1 MQILKKILIVG
12 LVLASGWFA
21 PSCNKFDL
29 DVNTDPNNP
38 ATTTPQLLLTNI
50 EFSLMDALAGTLNDT
65 QHGFMGMM
73 TFYDDWNVPASQ
85 WNFTWNVFYAS
96 VLKDIEGLIAA
107 SSADPS
113 TGRSENPR
121 YLAIAQ
127 LLKAYSYMTLVD
139 LFGDVPFSEATQ
151 GDATAAIKYP
161 KFDKDQD
168 VYSACKKLI
177 ADAEANLNKS
187 FAVAVTGDIIYSG
200 DMNKWKAFAK
210 TMKLKW
216 AMSTRLVDPAT
227 AKTEIEAIIT
237 AGGLIS
243 AASGDFQ
250 LTFSKTVTPD
260 NRHPWYVGPY
270 TNGEFNYISS
280 QLMVEMVDDGDP
292 RFPFYFRRQTK
303 AVLDPNNPT
312 DKGTI
317 PCITT
322 PGCVYG
328 YIVAN
333 QGIIDRLFT
342 NKGKPFD
349 QDAKDFL
356 AGLFGRDRSD
366 PAGVPADGTLR
377 TLPGVYPCGGYYDV
391 KAAARPANNAAPGGG
406 IFPALT
412 HINVDY
418 YKIEAALAMGANVGA
433 TPRDLFKKAMENHIN
448 KVVNFGTA
456 TDAANAVRPTNDTIT
471 KYVDLWLARYDAATN
486 DNARLNVVMKQLW
499 FSSWGSAYELWN
511 AFRRTGLPSTLQEP
525 INPAR
530 NEPKRMPYPQLE
542 LTLNTS
548 AAAYKNIIYDK
559 DPVFWDKN

>member
-1 MQILKKILIVG
+1 MQILKKILVVV
-12 LVLASGWFA
+12 LVVASGWFA

-38 ATTTPQLLLTNI
+38 STTTPQLLLTNI
-50 EFSLMDALAGTLNDT
+50 EYSLMDALAGSLNDT

-73 TFYDDWNVPASQ
+73 TFYDDYNVPASQ
-85 WNFTWNVFYAS
+85 WNFTWNVFYAN

-107 SSADPS
+107 ASADPS
-113 TGRSENPR
+113 VGRAENPR

-139 LFGDVPFSEATQ
+139 LFGDVPYSEATQ
-151 GDATAAIKYP
+151 GDGAAAIKYP

-168 VYSACKKLI
+168 VYNACKKLI
-177 ADAEANLNKS
+177 ADAEANMAKS
-187 FAVAVTGDIIYSG
+187 FAVAVGGDIIYSG
-200 DMNKWKAFAK
+200 DMNKWKALAK

-216 AMSTRLVDPAT
+216 AMTTRLVDPAA
-227 AKTEIEAIIT
+227 AKTEVESLVT
-237 AGGLIS
+237 AGGFIS

-260 NRHPWYVGPY
+260 NRHPWYLGPY
-270 TNGEFNYISS
+270 TNGEFSYISS

-292 RFPFYFRRQTK
+292 RFPFYFRRQNK
-303 AVLDPNNPT
+303 NVLDPNNPT

-317 PCITT
+317 PCTTT
-322 PGCVYG
+322 PGCTYG
-328 YIVAN
+328 YLVLN
-333 QGIIDRLFT
+333 QAIIDRLFI

-349 QDAKDFL
+349 ADAKDFL

-391 KAAARPANNAAPGGG
+391 KAPARPANNAAPGGG

-418 YKIEAALAMGANVGA
+418 YKIEAALGMGANVGA
-433 TPRDLFKKAMENHIN
+433 TPRELFKKAMENHII
-448 KVVNFGTA
+448 KVVNFGVA
-456 TDAANAVRPTNDTIT
+456 TDVNAVKPTADTT
-471 KYVDLWLARYDAATN
+471 AKYVDLWLARYDAATN
-486 DNARLNVVMKQLW
+486 DNARLNVVLKQMW

-511 AFRRTGLPSTLQEP
+511 AYRRTGLPSTLQEP

-530 NEPKRMPYPQLE
+530 KDPKRMPYPQLE
-542 LTLNTS
+542 LSLNTS
-548 AAAYKNIIYDK
+548 AAAYKNTIYDK
-559 DPVFWDKN
+559 DPIFWDKN

>member
-1 MQILKKILIVG
+1 MQILKKILLVG
-12 LVLASGWFA
+12 LVLVSGWLA

-50 EFSLMDALAGTLNDT
+50 EFSLMNNLAGGLNDT

-73 TFYDDWNVPASQ
+73 TYYDDFNVPASS
-85 WNFTWNVFYAS
+85 WNFEWNVFYAN

-107 SSADPS
+107 SSADAAS
-113 TGRSENPR
+113 GRAENPR

-139 LFGDVPFSEATQ
+139 LFGDVPYSQAAQ
-151 GDATAAIKYP
+151 GDAANSVQYP

-168 VYSACKKLI
+168 VYNECKKLI
-177 ADAEANLNKS
+177 AAAETNLGKTFS
-187 FAVAVTGDIIYSG
+187 VAVAGDIIYG
-200 DMNKWKAFAK
+200 GNMDKWKALAK

-216 AMSTRLVDPAT
+216 AMSTRLVDPAA
-227 AKTEIEAIIT
+227 AKTEVEAIIA
-237 AGGLIS
+237 AGGMI
-243 AASGDFQ
+243 ADAPGDFQ
-250 LTFSKTVTPD
+250 LQFSKLVTPD

-280 QLMVEMVDDGDP
+280 QMMVEMVEDGDP

-303 AVLDPNNPT
+303 KVLDPNNPT
-312 DKGTI
+312 EKGTI
-317 PCITT
+317 PCTTT
-322 PGCVYG
+322 PGCTYG
-328 YIVAN
+328 YIVLN
-333 QGIIDRLFT
+333 QGIIDRLYT
-342 NKGKPFD
+342 NKGKAYD
-349 QDAKDFL
+349 ASAKDFL

-391 KAAARPANNAAPGGG
+391 KEAARPANNAAPGGG

-412 HINVDY
+412 HVNVDY
-418 YKIEAALAMGANVGA
+418 YKIEAALSMGANVGA
-433 TPRDLFKKAMENHIN
+433 TPRDLFKAAMEKHIK
-448 KVVNFGTA
+448 KVVDFGVA
-456 TDAANAVRPTNDTIT
+456 TDANSARPSADTT
-471 KYVDLWLARYDAATN
+471 SKYVNLWLARYDAATN
-486 DNARLNVVMKQLW
+486 DNARLNVVMKQMW

-511 AFRRTGLPSTLQEP
+511 AFRRTGLPTTLQEP

-542 LTLNTS
+542 LSLNTS
-548 AAAYKNIIYDK
+548 ASAYKNIIYDK

>member
-1 MQILKKILIVG
+1 MQILKKILVVV

-50 EFSLMDALAGTLNDT
+50 EFSLMDALAGGLNDT

-73 TFYDDWNVPASQ
+73 TFFDDFNVPASQ
-85 WNFTWNVFYAS
+85 WNGTWNVFYAN
-96 VLKDIEGLIAA
+96 VLKDIEGLIAS

-113 TGRSENPR
+113 IGRSENPR

-139 LFGDVPFSEATQ
+139 MFGDVPYSEAAQ

-168 VYSACKKLI
+168 VYNACKKLI
-177 ADAEANLNKS
+177 ADAEVNMAKS
-187 FAVAVTGDIIYSG
+187 FAVAVAGDIIYSG
-200 DMNKWKAFAK
+200 DMNKWKALAK
-210 TMKLKW
+210 TMRLKW
-216 AMSTRLVDPAT
+216 AMNTRLVDPAA
-227 AKTEIEAIIT
+227 AKTEIEALIA
-237 AGGLIS
+237 AGGMIS
-243 AASGDFQ
+243 AVTGDFQ

-280 QLMVEMVDDGDP
+280 QMMVEMVEEGDP

-303 AVLDPNNPT
+303 TVLDPNNPT

-317 PCITT
+317 PCISIS
-322 PGCVYG
+322 GCEYG
-328 YIVAN
+328 YLVAN
-333 QGIIDRLFT
+333 QKIIDRLFI
-342 NKGKPFD
+342 NKGKLFD
-349 QDAKDFL
+349 ADAKDFL

-366 PAGVPADGTLR
+366 PSGVPADGTLR

-391 KAAARPANNAAPGGG
+391 KASARPANNAAPGGG

-433 TPRDLFKKAMENHIN
+433 TPRDLFKKAMENHIT

-456 TDAANAVRPTNDTIT
+456 TDVNAVKPTADTT
-471 KYVDLWLARYDAATN
+471 AKYVNLWLARYDAAIN
-486 DNARLNVVMKQLW
+486 DNARLNVVMKQMW

-511 AFRRTGLPSTLQEP
+511 AFRRTGYPTTLQEP
-525 INPAR
+525 LNAAR

-542 LTLNTS
+542 LSLNTS
-548 AAAYKNIIYDK
+548 AGAYKNIIYDK
-559 DPVFWDKN
+559 DPIFWDKN